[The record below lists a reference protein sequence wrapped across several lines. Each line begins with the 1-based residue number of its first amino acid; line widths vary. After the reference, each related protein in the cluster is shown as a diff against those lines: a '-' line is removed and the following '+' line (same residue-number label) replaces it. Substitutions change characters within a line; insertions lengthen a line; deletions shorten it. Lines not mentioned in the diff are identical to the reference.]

1 MAVVRATPGRRA
13 DAVHEV
19 RLAELVAALS
29 LASDLGVGQPMEH
42 VLRGCLL
49 AVGFAR
55 ELGLPDAE
63 LRDVYDVALLRRI
76 GCMADSREASR
87 LFGDELA
94 ARSGILSHGFTRRP
108 QIMAYAVGR
117 IGAGRPPL
125 ERARTLA
132 ATAVRLPGVW
142 SEAAR
147 AHLEVAQRLAAGL
160 GFGDSVVTAL
170 GQTYAHWDGGG
181 QPRGLA
187 GEGIAP
193 AARIVAIAGDAE
205 IFHRLDGLDAM
216 AGVIRRRAGRWY
228 DPALTRRFLAA
239 APALTAGL
247 EGVTSW
253 DAVLAAEPS
262 PSRRLSDGDMDAA
275 LTALADFVDLKSPYF
290 SRHSRGV
297 AERAEAA
304 ARQLGLPEADVRL
317 VRRAGL
323 VHDLGRAGVPNS
335 IWEKPG
341 ALTEW
346 EWERV
351 RLHTYYLERMLAR
364 VPSLEAA
371 VRVAGLHH
379 ERLDGSG
386 YHRAA
391 AAGDLSLPARV
402 LQAADVCQAL
412 GEARPHRP
420 ARTPGEAA
428 DELRREAR
436 AGRLDGAAVE
446 AMLSAGARRPRR
458 RQWPAGLTTRE
469 VEVLRLLARGDTNKD
484 IARTLYVSH
493 RTVGHHLQHIYRKL
507 GVTTRAGA
515 TLFGM
520 QHDLLAA
527 DTDPV

>member
-1 MAVVRATPGRRA
+1 
-13 DAVHEV
+13 
-19 RLAELVAALS
+19 
-29 LASDLGVGQPMEH
+29 
-42 VLRGCLL
+42 
-49 AVGFAR
+49 
-55 ELGLPDAE
+55 
-63 LRDVYDVALLRRI
+63 
-76 GCMADSREASR
+76 
-87 LFGDELA
+87 
-94 ARSGILSHGFTRRP
+94 
-108 QIMAYAVGR
+108 MAYTVGR

-125 ERARTLA
+125 ERGRTLA
-132 ATAVRLPGVW
+132 ATAARLPGAW
-142 SEAAR
+142 SAAAR
-147 AHLEVAQRLAAGL
+147 AHCEVARRLATEL
-160 GFGDSVVTAL
+160 GFGAAVVAAL
-170 GQTYAHWDGGG
+170 GQTYAHWNGGG

-187 GEGIAP
+187 GEEIAP

-205 IFHRLDGLDAM
+205 IFHRLGGLDAM

-228 DPALTRRFLAA
+228 DPSLARRFLAA
-239 APALTAGL
+239 ARALTAGL
-247 EGVTSW
+247 DGVTSW
-253 DAVLAAEPS
+253 DSVLAAEPA
-262 PSRRLSDGDMDAA
+262 PGRRLSGDEVDAA

-323 VHDLGRAGVPNS
+323 IHDLGRAGVPNS
-335 IWEKPG
+335 IWEKAGP
-341 ALTEW
+341 LTEW

-351 RLHTYYLERMLAR
+351 RLHTYYVERMLAR
-364 VPSLEAA
+364 VPGLEPA
-371 VRVAGLHH
+371 VRIAGLHH

-391 AAGDLSLPARV
+391 TAGDLSPAARV

-420 ARTPGEAA
+420 ARTARGAA
-428 DELRREAR
+428 DELRREVR

-446 AMLSAGARRPRR
+446 AVLSAGTRRPRR

-484 IARTLYVSH
+484 IARSLSVSH
-493 RTVGHHLQHIYRKL
+493 RTVGHHIQHIYRKL
-507 GVTTRAGA
+507 GVSTRAGA

-527 DTDPV
+527 DAEPG